1 MTLSR
6 ERSLGGSQTQKVVLD
21 YPQGHGLAVCVG
33 TSVRVWNTTSVEEQ
47 DMEQGSTGNSLNEDS
62 TVSIDTGLMATAAA
76 WNRNN
81 KVVAVGLENG
91 TVQIRYAHGAY
102 MSTLGGGPSSTTSS
116 VEKKRRR
123 AVCDLSWSSGSK
135 TLAVG
140 SIGGQVEIHNMT
152 QKTFSTHQ
160 VYKENIDRCIG
171 VQHHPDDAFLAIG
184 GSDVHLH
191 TLGMDQHHGTC
202 VCSASVAVKNDV
214 YFPSVS
220 VGTGKPYIA
229 SGSDKNGI
237 VAVWDYTTQ
246 TELAC
251 DKFRHAHK
259 GPCKVALAPL
269 EPYLLYSVGM
279 DGLIKMQDLRSPS
292 SIASPTAIASVS
304 SSSVSSLSIHEHSG
318 NVAVG
323 SSDGNVYIF
332 KAGLTSRKP
341 INTIYF
347 GKEEQSGKDLDRP
360 IVDMSWQHNF
370 HNISMHARERVAA
383 SEDVSPR
390 RHQSLSTRIDPPV
403 RERNTSSKQQLPQQ
417 EEKEMTVEKRQE
429 SGSAVSGSRSSGQW
443 RIRARPN
450 ESPSTPQSVSMET
463 KNEES
468 TLPKKT
474 PFALNTDKMKKGVP
488 SVQKATATDDGT
500 DVSQLILA
508 MHLDMVN
515 MFEEQQR
522 STNDMIKQIIDR
534 QDALARDV
542 HDLKQT
548 LHALLTKRDQSTWL

>member
-1 MTLSR
+1 MTLST
-6 ERSLGGSQTQKVVLD
+6 ERSQAQRVVLD
-21 YPQGHGLAVCVG
+21 YPQGHGLAVCSG
-33 TSVRVWNTTSVEEQ
+33 TSVRVWNTMSVEEH
-47 DMEQGSTGNSLNEDS
+47 DVESNSHHDS
-62 TVSIDTGLMATAAA
+62 MVSIDTGLMATAAA

-91 TVQIRYAHGAY
+91 SVQIRYAHGAY
-102 MSTLGGGPSSTTSS
+102 MSTLGGGSSGSLNTTTSS
-116 VEKKRRR
+116 IEKRRR

-160 VYKENIDRCIG
+160 VYDENVKDRCIG

-229 SGSDKNGI
+229 AGSDKNGI

-323 SSDGNVYIF
+323 SSDGNVHIF
-332 KAGLTSRKP
+332 KAGLKSRKP
-341 INTIYF
+341 ISTMYF
-347 GKEEQSGKDLDRP
+347 GEEGKSGKDLDRP
-360 IVDMSWQHNF
+360 ILDMSWQHNF
-370 HNISMHARERVAA
+370 HSISMHARERVAA
-383 SEDVSPR
+383 SEDVPEPR
-390 RHQSLSTRIDPPV
+390 RHQALSTRMDYS
-403 RERNTSSKQQLPQQ
+403 NSSGRQQVPQ
-417 EEKEMTVEKRQE
+417 EGKEMTMEKIHE
-429 SGSAVSGSRSSGQW
+429 SGSASASGSRGSGQW

-450 ESPSTPQSVSMET
+450 ESPSTPQSISMEA
-463 KNEES
+463 KNDEPL
-468 TLPKKT
+468 LPKKT
-474 PFALNTDKMKKGVP
+474 PLTLNAEKMKKEVS
-488 SVQKATATDDGT
+488 SVQKTSATDNAA